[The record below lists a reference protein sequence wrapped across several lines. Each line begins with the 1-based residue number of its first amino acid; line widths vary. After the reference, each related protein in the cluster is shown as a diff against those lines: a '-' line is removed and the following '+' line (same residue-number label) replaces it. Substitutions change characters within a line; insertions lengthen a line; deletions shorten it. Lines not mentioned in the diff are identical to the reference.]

1 MAKRGFEVAKGF
13 EDKGINLPKRG
24 TANAAGYDFEAAEDV
39 VIHSVAELHK
49 IYRDEVSKIVSGE
62 LFGIELT
69 EDQVKNGDIDLDTV
83 DSITI
88 LSLQSKLF
96 DLFKALD
103 IDLVQALE
111 DPNFLQSLDLSKL
124 GFEHSKTEE
133 ESDRILR
140 TILEPETLA
149 KVKDLANK
157 TFKPVLV
164 PTGVKAYMG
173 EEEVLVLANRSS
185 NPLKQNLI
193 LSNGIGVIDADY
205 YGNEDNDGH
214 IMGQFINFGAKTVWI
229 KKGDRIFQG
238 MFQPFLLADN
248 DVAGGKRVG
257 GHGSTDNI

>member
-39 VIHSVAELHK
+39 VIPSLVDLHK
-49 IYRDEVSKIVSGE
+49 DYKDGVFKIMTKE
-62 LFGIELT
+62 LFGVELT
-69 EDQVKNGDIDLDTV
+69 EEQVKNGDIYFDDMNLDMIQ
-83 DSITI
+83 SMK
-88 LSLQSKLF
+88 SKLST
-96 DLFKALD
+96 LFETLD
-103 IDLVQALE
+103 IDSTILE
-111 DPNFLQSLDLSKL
+111 DFPQSFDINNLTPKY
-124 GFEHSKTEE
+124 FKTEE
-133 ESDRILR
+133 ELAQIVS
-140 TILEPETLA
+140 TILSQEAVEKVRDLA
-149 KVKDLANK
+149 KK

-185 NPLKQNLI
+185 NPLKQKLI
-193 LSNGIGVIDADY
+193 LSNGIGVIDSDY

-214 IMGQFINFGAKTVWI
+214 IMGQFINFGATPVSI

-257 GHGSTDNI
+257 GHGSTGLN

>member
-39 VIHSVAELHK
+39 VIPSLAVLHK
-49 IYRDEVSKIVSGE
+49 TYKDEVFKIITGE

-69 EDQVKNGDIDLDTV
+69 EDQVKNGNIHSDYM
-83 DSITI
+83 DSATI
-88 LSLQSKLF
+88 LSLKPKLL

-103 IDLVQALE
+103 VDPAVLE
-111 DPNFLQSLDLSKL
+111 DPT
-124 GFEHSKTEE
+124 KTQEGLVE
-133 ESDRILR
+133 IGGVALR
-140 TILEPETLA
+140 PEVAA
-149 KVKDLANK
+149 KIKDLAKK

-173 EEEVLVLANRSS
+173 EEEVLILANRSS

-193 LSNGIGVIDADY
+193 LSNGIGVIDSDY

-214 IMGQFINFGAKTVWI
+214 IMGQFINFGAKPVLI
-229 KKGDRIFQG
+229 KKGERIFQG

-257 GHGSTDNI
+257 GHGSTGRI

>member
-39 VIHSVAELHK
+39 VIPSLAVLHK
-49 IYRDEVSKIVSGE
+49 SYKDEVFKIITGE
-62 LFGIELT
+62 LFGVELT
-69 EDQVKNGDIDLDTV
+69 EDQVKNGNIGSDYM
-83 DSITI
+83 DSATI
-88 LSLQSKLF
+88 LSLQPTLF
-96 DLFKALD
+96 DLLNALD
-103 IDLVQALE
+103 VDPTVLE
-111 DPNFLQSLDLSKL
+111 DPT
-124 GFEHSKTEE
+124 KTQEGLVE
-133 ESDRILR
+133 IGGVALR
-140 TILEPETLA
+140 PEIVA
-149 KVKDLANK
+149 KIKDLAKK

-173 EEEVLVLANRSS
+173 EEEVLILANRSS

-193 LSNGIGVIDADY
+193 LSNGIGVIDSDY

-214 IMGQFINFGAKTVWI
+214 IMGQFINFGAKPVLI
-229 KKGDRIFQG
+229 KKGERIFQG

-257 GHGSTDNI
+257 GHGSTGRI

>member
-1 MAKRGFEVAKGF
+1 MTKRGFEVAKGF

-39 VIHSVAELHK
+39 VIPSLAVLHK
-49 IYRDEVSKIVSGE
+49 TYKDEVFKIITGE

-69 EDQVKNGDIDLDTV
+69 EDQVKNGNIHSDYM
-83 DSITI
+83 DSATI
-88 LSLQSKLF
+88 LSLKPKLL

-103 IDLVQALE
+103 VDPAVLE
-111 DPNFLQSLDLSKL
+111 DPT
-124 GFEHSKTEE
+124 KTQDGLVE
-133 ESDRILR
+133 IGGVALR
-140 TILEPETLA
+140 PEIVA
-149 KVKDLANK
+149 KIKDLAKK

-173 EEEVLVLANRSS
+173 EEEVLILANRSS
-185 NPLKQNLI
+185 NPLKQNLV
-193 LSNGIGVIDADY
+193 LSNGIGVIDSDY

-214 IMGQFINFGAKTVWI
+214 IMGQFINFGAKPVLI
-229 KKGDRIFQG
+229 KKGERIFQG

-257 GHGSTDNI
+257 GHGSTGRI

>member
-1 MAKRGFEVAKGF
+1 MTKRGFEVAKGF

-39 VIHSVAELHK
+39 VIPSLAALHK
-49 IYRDEVSKIVSGE
+49 DYKDGTFKIMTKE

-69 EDQVKNGDIDLDTV
+69 EEQVKNGDIYFDDMNS
-83 DSITI
+83 DMI
-88 LSLQSKLF
+88 LSIQSKLST
-96 DLFKALD
+96 LFKALD
-103 IDLVQALE
+103 IDSTILE
-111 DPNFLQSLDLSKL
+111 DIDFPQSFNINNLTPKY
-124 GFEHSKTEE
+124 FKTEE
-133 ESDRILR
+133 ELAQIVSTMLSQ
-140 TILEPETLA
+140 ETVG
-149 KVKDLANK
+149 KVKDLAKK

-173 EEEVLVLANRSS
+173 EDEVLILANRSS

-193 LSNGIGVIDADY
+193 LSNGIGVIDSDY

-214 IMGQFINFGAKTVWI
+214 IMGQFINFGPNPVFI

-257 GHGSTDNI
+257 GHGSTGLN

>member
-39 VIHSVAELHK
+39 VIPSLAVLHK
-49 IYRDEVSKIVSGE
+49 TYKDEVFKIITGE

-69 EDQVKNGDIDLDTV
+69 EDQVKNGSIHSDYM
-83 DSITI
+83 DSATI
-88 LSLQSKLF
+88 LSLKPKLL

-103 IDLVQALE
+103 VDPAVLE
-111 DPNFLQSLDLSKL
+111 DPT
-124 GFEHSKTEE
+124 KTQDGLVE
-133 ESDRILR
+133 IGGVALR
-140 TILEPETLA
+140 PEIVA
-149 KVKDLANK
+149 KIKDLAKK

-173 EEEVLVLANRSS
+173 EEEVLILANRSS

-193 LSNGIGVIDADY
+193 LSNGIGVIDSDY

-214 IMGQFINFGAKTVWI
+214 IMGQFINFGAKPVLI
-229 KKGDRIFQG
+229 KKGERIFQG

-257 GHGSTDNI
+257 GHGSTGRI

>member
-39 VIHSVAELHK
+39 VIPSLAVLHK
-49 IYRDEVSKIVSGE
+49 TYRDEVFKIITGE

-69 EDQVKNGDIDLDTV
+69 EDQVKNGNIRSDYM
-83 DSITI
+83 DSATI
-88 LSLQSKLF
+88 LSLQPKLF
-96 DLFKALD
+96 DLLKALD
-103 IDLVQALE
+103 VDLTVLE
-111 DPNFLQSLDLSKL
+111 DPT
-124 GFEHSKTEE
+124 KTQEGLVE
-133 ESDRILR
+133 IGGVALR
-140 TILEPETLA
+140 PEIVA
-149 KVKDLANK
+149 KIKDLAKK

-173 EEEVLVLANRSS
+173 EEEVLILANRSS
-185 NPLKQNLI
+185 NPLKQNLV
-193 LSNGIGVIDADY
+193 LSNGIGVIDSDY

-214 IMGQFINFGAKTVWI
+214 IMGQFINFGAKPVLI
-229 KKGDRIFQG
+229 KKGERIFQG

-257 GHGSTDNI
+257 GHGSTGRI

>member
-13 EDKGINLPKRG
+13 EDKGINLPRRG

-39 VIHSVAELHK
+39 VIPSLADLHK
-49 IYRDEVSKIVSGE
+49 MYRDGVFKIMTGE

-69 EDQVKNGDIDLDTV
+69 EDQVKNGDIDLD
-83 DSITI
+83 DMDPIAI

-103 IDLVQALE
+103 IDPAKILE
-111 DPNFLQSLDLSKL
+111 NPNFLQSLDIGKISLD
-124 GFEHSKTEE
+124 HSKTEE
-133 ESDRILR
+133 ESDRIVG
-140 TILEPETLA
+140 TILGPEAIA
-149 KVKDLANK
+149 KIKDLAKK

-173 EEEVLVLANRSS
+173 EEEVLILANRSS

-257 GHGSTDNI
+257 GHGSTDNL

>member
-39 VIHSVAELHK
+39 VIPSIVDLHK
-49 IYRDEVSKIVSGE
+49 DYKDKVFKIMTKE
-62 LFGIELT
+62 LFGVELT
-69 EDQVKNGDIDLDTV
+69 EDQVKNGNIDFGDM
-83 DSITI
+83 DSATAT
-88 LSLQSKLF
+88 SVKSKLS
-96 DLFKALD
+96 DLFKVLD
-103 IDLVQALE
+103 IDSTILE
-111 DPNFLQSLDLSKL
+111 DSNFPESFNINNLSPKQ
-124 GFEHSKTEE
+124 FETEE
-133 ESDRILR
+133 ELAQTVSTMLSQ
-140 TILEPETLA
+140 ETVE
-149 KVKDLANK
+149 KVKDLAKK
-157 TFKPVLV
+157 TFKPILV

-173 EEEVLVLANRSS
+173 KEEVLILANRSS

-193 LSNGIGVIDADY
+193 LSNGIGVIDSDY

-214 IMGQFINFGAKTVWI
+214 IMGQFINFGPNPVLI

-257 GHGSTDNI
+257 GHGSTGLN

>member
-39 VIHSVAELHK
+39 VIPSLAVLHK
-49 IYRDEVSKIVSGE
+49 TYKDEVFKIITGE

-69 EDQVKNGDIDLDTV
+69 EDQVKNGNIHSDYM
-83 DSITI
+83 DSATI
-88 LSLQSKLF
+88 LSLKPKLL
-96 DLFKALD
+96 DLF
-103 IDLVQALE
+103 IDPTVLE
-111 DPNFLQSLDLSKL
+111 DPT
-124 GFEHSKTEE
+124 KTQDGLVE
-133 ESDRILR
+133 IGGVALR
-140 TILEPETLA
+140 PEVAA
-149 KVKDLANK
+149 KIKDLAKK

-173 EEEVLVLANRSS
+173 EEEVLILANRSS
-185 NPLKQNLI
+185 NPLKQNLV
-193 LSNGIGVIDADY
+193 LSNGIGVIDSDY

-214 IMGQFINFGAKTVWI
+214 IMGQFINFGAKPVLI
-229 KKGDRIFQG
+229 KKGERIFQG

-257 GHGSTDNI
+257 GHGSTGRI

>member
-39 VIHSVAELHK
+39 MIPSLVDLHK
-49 IYRDEVSKIVSGE
+49 DYKDSVFKIMTKE
-62 LFGIELT
+62 LFGVELT
-69 EDQVKNGDIDLDTV
+69 EEQVKNGDIDFDDMDSETV
-83 DSITI
+83 ASVK
-88 LSLQSKLF
+88 SKLS
-96 DLFKALD
+96 DLFKVLD
-103 IDLVQALE
+103 IDSTILE
-111 DPNFLQSLDLSKL
+111 NPDFPQLFNINNLTPKYF
-124 GFEHSKTEE
+124 KTEE
-133 ESDRILR
+133 ELAQAVS
-140 TILEPETLA
+140 TILSPEA
-149 KVKDLANK
+149 IQKVKDLAKK

-173 EEEVLVLANRSS
+173 EEEVLILANRSS

-193 LSNGIGVIDADY
+193 LSNGIGVIDSDY

-214 IMGQFINFGAKTVWI
+214 IMGQFINFGATPVMI

-257 GHGSTDNI
+257 GHGSTGLN